1 MPELEQE
8 YGIKRICQSCA
19 ARYYD
24 LNKETPVCPS
34 CGTEYDPEA
43 VMRSRRGRVAAAAV
57 ASAKEEASPDVELED
72 APKTSAEGDDEGEEE
87 EVTAVALDEVD
98 TDTLKDG
105 DTDLVV
111 DDDGEVSL
119 DDEFGEE
126 DDNKVDDDTLLDD
139 DDELAEGALPVEGLE
154 TGLDEDS

>member
-1 MPELEQE
+1 MPELEEQ
-8 YGIKRICQSCA
+8 YGIKRICQNCA

-24 LNKETPVCPS
+24 LNNEPPVCPS

-57 ASAKEEASPDVELED
+57 ATTKEDAAPEVELAD
-72 APKTSAEGDDEGEEE
+72 APKSASEDDEEED
-87 EVTAVALDEVD
+87 EVKAVALDEVD
-98 TDTLKDG
+98 ENTLEDG

-111 DDDGEVSL
+111 NEDGEVSL
-119 DDEFGEE
+119 DDEFGDEE
-126 DDNKVDDDTLLDD
+126 DETKVDDDSLLDD
-139 DDELAEGALPVEGLE
+139 DDELVDGALPVEGLE

>member
-57 ASAKEEASPDVELED
+57 AGA
-72 APKTSAEGDDEGEEE
+72 
-87 EVTAVALDEVD
+87 VTVPCAAVIVGVD
-98 TDTLKDG
+98 P
-105 DTDLVV
+105 
-111 DDDGEVSL
+111 
-119 DDEFGEE
+119 
-126 DDNKVDDDTLLDD
+126 
-139 DDELAEGALPVEGLE
+139 AIPA
-154 TGLDEDS
+154 

>member
-1 MPELEQE
+1 MPELEEE
-8 YGIKRICQSCA
+8 YGVKRICQNCA

-24 LNKETPVCPS
+24 LNNEPPICPS

-57 ASAKEEASPDVELED
+57 ASAKDDASPNIELED
-72 APKTSAEGDDEGEEE
+72 AAKSSSDEEEEEE

-98 TDTLKDG
+98 EETLKDG
-105 DTDLVV
+105 ETDLVI
-111 DDDGEVSL
+111 DEDGEVSL

-126 DDNKVDDDTLLDD
+126 EDNKVDDDTLLDD
-139 DDELAEGALPVEGLE
+139 DDEELEGALPVDGLDKS
-154 TGLDEDS
+154 LDEDS

>member
-1 MPELEQE
+1 MPELEEE
-8 YGIKRICQSCA
+8 YGTKRICQNCA

-24 LNKETPVCPS
+24 LKNEPPVCPS

-57 ASAKEEASPDVELED
+57 ASAKDEVSPDVELED
-72 APKTSAEGDDEGEEE
+72 AAKPASDDDEDDEDE

-98 TDTLKDG
+98 EDTLEDG
-105 DTDLVV
+105 DTDLVI

-139 DDELAEGALPVEGLE
+139 DDEELDGAITVDGLDKP
-154 TGLDEDS
+154 LDEDS

>member
-1 MPELEQE
+1 MPELEEQ
-8 YGIKRICQSCA
+8 YGIKRICQNCA

-24 LNKETPVCPS
+24 LNNDPPVCPS

-57 ASAKEEASPDVELED
+57 ATAKEEAAPEVELEA
-72 APKTSAEGDDEGEEE
+72 APTASTEDDEEED
-87 EVTAVALDEVD
+87 EVAAVALDEVD
-98 TDTLKDG
+98 EGTLKNG

-126 DDNKVDDDTLLDD
+126 DDTKVDDDTLLDD
-139 DDELAEGALPVEGLE
+139 DDELVDGALPVEGLE
-154 TGLDEDS
+154 KGMDEDS